1 MEMKR
6 ILSLAIAVA
15 AIAIAISGC
24 SKNNYGKWETRVLL
38 SWSQGIDENRLDN
51 LKACISEVEYFKE
64 PRQYEGYRDDVVTKA
79 LNEFGDAC
87 NLIDK
92 DKIDENLYFGEV
104 LTLTLTLSAPGSAE
118 GEMIGQVRIIGDTA
132 PEDQEVD
139 N

>member
-1 MEMKR
+1 MKR

-24 SKNNYGKWETRVLL
+24 TKNNYGKWETRVLL
-38 SWSQGIDENRLDN
+38 SWSQGIDEGRLDN

-64 PRQYEGYRDDVVTKA
+64 PRQYEGYRNDVEVKA

-87 NLIDK
+87 KLIDEE
-92 DKIDENLYFGEV
+92 KIDKNLYRGEM
-104 LTLTLTLSAPGSAE
+104 LTLTLVLGAPGFSE

-139 N
+139 D